1 MAIIS
6 RPDVAP
12 IPENIT
18 VHLGAPDAAAENITV
33 PFPEY
38 IKNVASGTL
47 NPTWP
52 DAALL
57 ANIYAQISLAL
68 NRIQTES
75 YRDKGYL
82 FDLTNHEPYEQNF
95 VPGRDIYE
103 NISRIVDEN
112 FDSYIVRSG
121 SKAAAFTPYCDGV
134 ETTCEGL
141 SQWGSVELAK
151 QGKKPYEILTFYYG
165 EDIDLVRD
173 IPIDA
178 NFESYPRYPLRVGS
192 SGREVGIIQ
201 HEINRIAENY
211 PVIPR
216 IQNPDGNFTREMEAS
231 IKAFQRIFRLPED
244 GVVGKSTWYKI
255 KYVYDSVKGLGELFS
270 GRVGSGDFKRPAD
283 ASWKEGDSGIWV
295 MLIQYYMR
303 SLSCYYHILPLVEIS
318 GTFGPE
324 TSEAAKALVSIYG
337 LPWNGLIDADVL
349 ARFYQDYLVKL
360 KNIPEDCL
368 PEEPVYP
375 GYLLYRGMGDNNV
388 RLIQG
393 YLRGIAEKDPDIPM
407 VSVTGVFDAVTE
419 AAVSAFDSKYLGE
432 GQGDVLIGPI
442 TWSAIISVYHQLQ

>member
-1 MAIIS
+1 M
-6 RPDVAP
+6 P

-18 VHLGAPDAAAENITV
+18 IHLGAPDVAAENITI
-33 PFPEY
+33 PFPDY
-38 IKNVASGTL
+38 IKNVASGEL

-75 YRDKGYL
+75 YRDKGYH
-82 FDLTNHEPYEQNF
+82 FDITSNANYDQDF
-95 VPGRDIYE
+95 VLGRDIYE
-103 NISRIVDEN
+103 NISRIVDET
-112 FDSYIVRSG
+112 FDSYIVRRG
-121 SKAAAFTPYCDGV
+121 SKTAAFTPYCDGV
-134 ETTCEGL
+134 EITCEGL
-141 SQWGSVELAK
+141 SQWGAVELAR
-151 QGKKPYEILTFYYG
+151 QGKRPYEILQYYYG
-165 EDIDLVRD
+165 EDIDLARD

-178 NFESYPRYPLRVGS
+178 NFESYPLYPLRVGA

-201 HEINRIAENY
+201 HELNRIAENY
-211 PVIPR
+211 PAIPR
-216 IQNPDGNFTREMEAS
+216 IQNPDGNFTRETEAAV
-231 IKAFQRIFRLPED
+231 KAFQRIFRLSED

-255 KYVYDSVKGLGELFS
+255 KYIYDSVKGLGELFS

-283 ASWKEGDSGIWV
+283 AFWKEGDTGIWV
-295 MLIQYYMR
+295 MLTQYYLR
-303 SLSCYYHILPLVEIS
+303 ALSCYYHITPLVEIT
-318 GTFGPE
+318 GIFGPE
-324 TSEAAKALVSIYG
+324 TTEAVKALEGIYG
-337 LPWNGLIDADVL
+337 LPQNGLIDADVL
-349 ARFYQDYLVKL
+349 ARLYQDYLTNL
-360 KNIPEDCL
+360 KNIPSDCL

-393 YLRGIAEKDPDIPM
+393 FLKGIAEKDHDIPM
-407 VSVTGVFDAVTE
+407 VYVTGVFDAATE